1 MSSRTFYVL
10 EKVQFSDSSVVILRK
25 FYENSTR
32 SPRKVYSFFFSLFQL
47 ILGIFIIKKSFPL
60 QKDMLVSDVIALNF
74 AGFFEAENIMNNYE
88 QISEVFFK
96 NIAQC
101 PKT

>member
-1 MSSRTFYVL
+1 
-10 EKVQFSDSSVVILRK
+10 
-25 FYENSTR
+25 
-32 SPRKVYSFFFSLFQL
+32 
-47 ILGIFIIKKSFPL
+47 
-60 QKDMLVSDVIALNF
+60 MLVSDVIALNF